1 MMAQQDILIGIDAG
15 TSVIK
20 TVAFDLSGQQIAVAA
35 VSNRY
40 VTRPDGAAVQDMN
53 DTWEDAALAL
63 RQLVEKVPGIANR
76 VAAIG
81 VTGQG
86 DGTWLIDKHGEP
98 VTEAWLWLDA
108 RAADRAEKLKQK
120 PCDHARYVSTGAGL
134 NSCQM
139 GTQLGLMREIMP
151 EVFDTATTSLHCKD
165 WLYFRMTGERVVD
178 PSEASFTFG
187 DFRTRNYS
195 PDVIDALELNDL
207 KYLLPPVIDGT
218 QQTHKL
224 TEAAAR
230 QTGLRAG
237 TPVAL
242 AYVDVTCTAIGGGLF
257 AQDDINACTII
268 GSTGMHMVAKPA
280 EDFMPVGARSGY
292 VMPLPIP
299 GWVAQI
305 QSNMAAT
312 LNLDWVFALA
322 GEMARDFGHQADR
335 AELIARLNGWLTQA
349 RPGQLLYHPYIS
361 EAGERGPFFDVSAR
375 ASLIGLNSG
384 HRFPDI
390 VRSVVEGL
398 GLSARHCYSAMG
410 EIPREIV
417 VTGGAARADE
427 LRRILGACLGADLRR
442 ATREEAGATG
452 AAMIAA
458 VGVGLAPDMRTIIK
472 DWVSPTLSSPEGPD
486 AGLVQKYNQIFPSY
500 TASVAALAP
509 IWKQL

>member
-1 MMAQQDILIGIDAG
+1 MMARQDVIIGIDAG

-20 TVAFDLSGQQIAVAA
+20 TVAFDLSGQQIGVAA
-35 VSNRY
+35 VPNRY

-53 DTWEDAALAL
+53 ETWEDAALAL
-63 RQLVEKVPGIANR
+63 RQLVDKVPGIADR
-76 VAAIG
+76 VVAIG

-86 DGTWLIDKHGEP
+86 DGTWLIDKDGEP

-120 PCDHARYVSTGAGL
+120 PCDKARYISTGAGL

-151 EVFDTATTSLHCKD
+151 EVFDKATTALHCKD
-165 WLYFRMTGERVVD
+165 WLYFRLTGERVVD

-187 DFRTRNYS
+187 DFRTRSYS
-195 PDVIDALELNDL
+195 SDVIDALELNDL

-218 QQTHKL
+218 QQTHRL
-224 TEAAAR
+224 SEQAAK

-242 AYVDVTCTAIGGGLF
+242 GFVDVTCTALGGGLF

-280 EDFMPVGARSGY
+280 EDFVPVDARSGY

-299 GWVAQI
+299 GWIAQI

-312 LNLDWVFALA
+312 LNLDWIFALA
-322 GEMARDFGHQADR
+322 GDMARDFGSQPDR
-335 AELIARLNGWLTQA
+335 AELIARLNGWLTQSK
-349 RPGQLLYHPYIS
+349 PGRILYHPYIS
-361 EAGERGPFFDVSAR
+361 EAGERGPFIDVTAR
-375 ASLIGLNSG
+375 ASLIGLNSE

-398 GLSARHCYSAMG
+398 GLSARHCYAAMG
-410 EIPREIV
+410 AIPREIV
-417 VTGGAARADE
+417 LTGGAARADE

-458 VGVGLAPDMRTIIK
+458 VGVGFAPDMRTIIK
-472 DWVSPTLSSPEGPD
+472 DWVSPTLSKPEAPD
-486 AGLVQKYNQIFPSY
+486 AGLTQKYNQLFPSY
-500 TASVAALAP
+500 IASVAALAP
-509 IWKQL
+509 VWKQL